1 MNTQTQV
8 AVLASGPLEYR
19 VERQEERTVVV
30 FHGGHMHAGVALG
43 EGPFLDSGYS
53 VLVPSRPGY
62 GLTPIGTGP
71 TPGEFTDSVLEL
83 VAHLGLGEVSAVIGI
98 SAGGRYAIP
107 MATRHPETVK
117 RLILQSS
124 VSSLPWPDTKTRIA
138 AKVAFNPMIEGASWG
153 AIRLLFKLT
162 PDRALSA
169 MLNQLSTK
177 PGHQVLAAIEEDQRA
192 ELAQL
197 FRSMRSGRGFAND
210 LATSVSPDIVR
221 SVSQPTL
228 VMASRS
234 DGSVLFEHAEQL
246 TRLIP
251 NAALFV
257 SEAPSHLLWY
267 GGPHNELD
275 DIIHEFLS

>member
-1 MNTQTQV
+1 MNTHTEV
-8 AVLASGPLEYR
+8 ALLASGPLEYR

-62 GLTPIGTGP
+62 GLTPIETGP

-83 VAHLGLGEVSAVIGI
+83 VAHLGLGEVSAVVGI

-107 MATRHPETVK
+107 MAARHPGTVK

-124 VSSLPWPDTKTRIA
+124 VSSLPWPDPKTRLA
-138 AKVAFNPMIEGASWG
+138 ARVAFNPITEGATWG

-169 MLNQLSTK
+169 MLHQLSTK
-177 PGHQVLAAIEEDQRA
+177 PGRQVLAAIEEDQHA

-197 FRSMRSGRGFAND
+197 FGSMRSGRGFAND
-210 LATSVSPDIVR
+210 LSTSVSPDIVR

-234 DGSVLFEHAEQL
+234 DGSIPFEHAEQL

-257 SEAPSHLLWY
+257 SGAPSHLLWY

-275 DIIHEFLS
+275 DIIHEFLT